1 MVTSTEIGV
10 LGEAENRLGLER
22 TGPASGGRSTALHG
36 QPSESRRTS
45 FWHWSTEQIPP
56 RERISHWHDVQSQAI
71 ARRTITVDV
80 DLEEFGDVDVRLW
93 RLGTPGNQV
102 SVQRMRIG
110 SPSVATRDPSM
121 LGDGSDDVILHLQLN
136 GPRLLRQRGR
146 EALAPAGAAVFS
158 WNAEASTIVLPQAT
172 EFFSIALPYRSLRA
186 LAPGVEDRLGR
197 LIRPDH
203 AVLGLL
209 RRYLG
214 LMDNDASLNDPVV
227 GRAMGLHV
235 LDLAAHLT
243 GVAAGEQGPGA
254 SGGLRAARMQ
264 ALKQDIQDNLAGDVS
279 AVALAL
285 RHRVS
290 PRYVHK
296 LFETE
301 GSSVSRYV
309 LGLRLEAVRRR
320 LGDPGL
326 RDQTIAEIAYAVGFG
341 DISTFNRAFRAQ
353 FGMTPGDARR
363 LGKGLPS
370 TSLE

>member
-1 MVTSTEIGV
+1 MLTSTEIGV
-10 LGEAENRLGLER
+10 LGETEHRLGLER
-22 TGPASGGRSTALHG
+22 TVPASGVRSAGPHG
-36 QPSESRRTS
+36 GASGGPGPSY
-45 FWHWSTEQIPP
+45 WHWSTEEIPP
-56 RERISHWHDVQSQAI
+56 RDRVSHWHDVHAQAI
-71 ARRTITVDV
+71 ARRAITVEV
-80 DLEEFGDVDVRLW
+80 EEFGDVDVHLW
-93 RLGTPGNQV
+93 RLGAPGHQV

-110 SPSVATRDPSM
+110 SPSVATRGPSM
-121 LGDGSDDVILHLQLN
+121 LGDGSDDVILHLQLS
-136 GPRLLRQRGR
+136 GPRLLRQFGR
-146 EALAPAGAAVFS
+146 EAAVPTGGAVFS

-172 EFFSIALPYRSLRA
+172 EFFSIALPHRSLRA

-197 LIRPDH
+197 FVPPDH

-214 LMDNDASLNDPVV
+214 LIDSDAASNDPVV
-227 GRAMGLHV
+227 GRAMGLHI

-243 GVAAGEQGPGA
+243 QAADGARGPGA
-254 SGGLRAARMQ
+254 SSGLRAARLH

-279 AVALAL
+279 ARALAQ

-309 LGLRLEAVRRR
+309 LGLRLEAAGRK
-320 LGDPGL
+320 LGDPEL
-326 RDQTIAEIAYAVGFG
+326 RGRTIAEIAYAVGFG
-341 DISTFNRAFRAQ
+341 DIATFNRAFRER

-363 LGKGLPS
+363 HAKEMASGRLR
-370 TSLE
+370 